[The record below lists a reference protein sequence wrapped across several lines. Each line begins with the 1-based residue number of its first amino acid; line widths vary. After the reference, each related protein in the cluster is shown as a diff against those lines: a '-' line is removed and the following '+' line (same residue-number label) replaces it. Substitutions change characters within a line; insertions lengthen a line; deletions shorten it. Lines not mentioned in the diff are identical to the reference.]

1 MESKTESYLDLIKNP
16 PEFKSVLSVPE
27 AGWTTMQFTKKEHEL
42 SWWTCVPLQWLD
54 AAIYGMKTGDPFT
67 VWGDQENGGMVYCT
81 VTRNGC
87 YVFEEYDRK
96 NVEYV
101 FLFPGE
107 FCRLLYKDIS
117 DNIDVWANK
126 WLVDCTPEES
136 RRMIQ
141 ERLDELDDVFR
152 KNREEARK
160 RLNRKIRE
168 AMNGDGWGLTI
179 TDESLID
186 DDLIDEWHQNSRNP
200 EVRQEE
206 YRQRNR
212 HL

>member
-1 MESKTESYLDLIKNP
+1 
-16 PEFKSVLSVPE
+16 
-27 AGWTTMQFTKKEHEL
+27 
-42 SWWTCVPLQWLD
+42 
-54 AAIYGMKTGDPFT
+54 
-67 VWGDQENGGMVYCT
+67 
-81 VTRNGC
+81 
-87 YVFEEYDRK
+87 
-96 NVEYV
+96 
-101 FLFPGE
+101 
-107 FCRLLYKDIS
+107 
-117 DNIDVWANK
+117 
-126 WLVDCTPEES
+126 
-136 RRMIQ
+136 MIQ